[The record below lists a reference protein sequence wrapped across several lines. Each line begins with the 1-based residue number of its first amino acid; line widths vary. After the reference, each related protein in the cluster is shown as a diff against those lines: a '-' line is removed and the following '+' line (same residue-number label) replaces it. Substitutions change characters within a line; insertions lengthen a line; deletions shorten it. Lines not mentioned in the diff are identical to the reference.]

1 METTIDEVSIEIGAN
16 SQSASSNLENLANSI
31 TKLTSVLNSGL
42 KGLSSFSTNLAK
54 VKEITSGFSID
65 TTGIEKIQT
74 SLSGL
79 TGFSKATN
87 LSSMLTQLQK
97 IPEISK
103 KLSSTEISN
112 FTSKIKELMNAL
124 SPLATEMTKVSTA
137 FSALPSN
144 VSKINSAL
152 SSTTKTAKQSS
163 GVFSSGLFSGIS
175 GLAIKGGLL
184 IATMKRLGSVLGSFV
199 NESNAYIENMNLFT
213 VSMGEAA
220 QKAQEFTDRFS
231 AALGVDPSNV
241 MRYMGMFNTL
251 VEGFGLTNEAAY
263 TMSKNLTQLSYDMSS
278 FLNIPIDQAMQ
289 KIKSGISGEIEPM
302 RAVGIALD
310 QATLQE
316 TAYTLGIDKK
326 VASMT
331 RAQKTELLYYQ
342 IMTKTTKMQGD
353 MARTLITPAN
363 ALRVLQQQFTL
374 LARAVGNIFIPI
386 LTAAIPYIMLIT
398 QALTA
403 LANMIAKFFGFALP
417 KVDYSSLSDGLGGVS
432 SGIGD
437 IGGSAKKTNKELD
450 RMLNKFDELNVITFD
465 KDSGAGAGGGGGAGA
480 GGVGGSLGIPLPDY
494 DALTGLA
501 QQKLEKIKKQIS
513 KFIDKI
519 KGLWDK
525 VSPILKK
532 FEPLLKGIGAMFLTA
547 FAWGWI
553 AKFLSKFK
561 TMKTVGTLLTSII
574 GAVKLAISAFSSA
587 TTVTGGFAAAIS
599 SLWGSFKGYMQALTP
614 MQKFKVSL
622 VAMVGVFVT
631 TYSAIKDFTKGT
643 SDLGTVLLNVVPII
657 TAAGV
662 AMYAMLGPAGLVITA
677 ITAVTAGVI
686 AYNKAQKEMADD
698 RALARMFDGQGQSM
712 EAVIDYYTKLN
723 DETSKYA
730 NTIISAGEDIDSNNE
745 KFDETAVSIENLS
758 SKMSSLFYSATDSDF
773 DSMNSNFQQLG
784 DIAQENLAKMV
795 SGVITNINQLK
806 NLGQIDD
813 ENAQKMI
820 DNAIKVQQAQG
831 NKVADLEFKM
841 TQLNTAYRN
850 GNKTQEEYRK
860 EVAELLQEMARLNNG
875 VSEAETKFKSF
886 SDNMNATTLKI
897 NLESPEKAKKYIEEL
912 SGIYE
917 EQVENIKN
925 SNTQIENYYDNLI
938 AQAEGDTALVKA
950 LEEDKTKMMA
960 ENQKH
965 LEEIQ
970 GDYKGTWLTI
980 RAQLAAS
987 GADTAD
993 DMKDVVDSIN
1003 KNLEV
1008 IGDVD
1013 VSGKGGET
1021 INGYFQEILNSK
1033 DDNLPRAIVA
1043 LKEAGYDMSD
1053 ALVEGA
1059 SLTETEK
1066 AILNNNWSNA
1076 TQLDSKT
1083 RSSIIQSLKNDGV
1096 TIKNEYGNSL
1106 EFTDAEKKIISKI
1119 LTDPTQV
1126 NAGDKA
1132 KVLSKIIEFGG
1143 EVKDAEGNSL
1153 EFTQQEKDTI
1163 KKALDSPMLSWT
1175 ESDTIIN
1182 ATTKFTDTAM
1192 NNMISNIYSKTY
1204 ASKDAGKDV
1213 GNAAG
1218 DGIITSIQ
1226 GKTPEAA
1233 KSAQT
1238 LTTSVN
1244 NSMKNNINT
1253 TAAGEQAVSQFDN
1266 AMNRGKWAI
1275 TNTASSIGSSAGNSF
1290 SDSLKVNDGSFKRSL
1305 NNVFSRTMRNLK
1317 SRNSG
1322 LFSALG
1328 LVLPSFNWFADGGFP
1343 ETGQMFIAR
1352 EAGPE
1357 LVGNIGN
1364 KAAVANNDQIE
1375 AGIAKAAYQG
1385 VSQAMQENRGN
1396 ERQPVNVYIGNKK
1409 VYSGYGQYV
1418 SSENNMYGTNI
1429 IKV

>member
-31 TKLTSVLNSGL
+31 TKLTSVLSSGL

-112 FTSKIKELMNAL
+112 FTSKIKELINAL

-152 SSTTKTAKQSS
+152 SSTTKAAKQSS

-199 NESNAYIENMNLFT
+199 NESNDYIENMNLFT

-220 QKAQEFTDRFS
+220 QKAQEFTDKFS

-241 MRYMGMFNTL
+241 MRYMGMFNSL

-465 KDSGAGAGGGGGAGA
+465 KDSGAGAGAGGAGA

-723 DETSKYA
+723 DETSKYT

-980 RAQLAAS
+980 RAELAAS

-1021 INGYFQEILNSK
+1021 IKGYVDELISSK
-1033 DDNLPRAIVA
+1033 DVNLPRAITA
-1043 LKEAGYDMSD
+1043 LKNAGYDIKTNFNDSLQYSD
-1053 ALVEGA
+1053 F
-1059 SLTETEK
+1059 EK
-1066 AILNNNWSNA
+1066 EILDNNWSSYA
-1076 TQLDSKT
+1076 ELSPDAKAKV
-1083 RSSIIQSLKNDGV
+1083 IKHVKEYGLE
-1096 TIKNEYGNSL
+1096 IKNEQGESL
-1106 EFTDAEKKIISKI
+1106 ELTAEEKKTLGDMLYDFKNVAPSKRTALLAKIMDFGGIIKDTEGQSVEFTDEEIQAIHDDLNNPLASVKPSKEATDASKKLADNMTSTLIDGIYRKAY
-1119 LTDPTQV
+1119 DV
-1126 NAGDKA
+1126 NKAG
-1132 KVLSKIIEFGG
+1132 I
-1143 EVKDAEGNSL
+1143 
-1153 EFTQQEKDTI
+1153 DTG
-1163 KKALDSPMLSWT
+1163 
-1175 ESDTIIN
+1175 
-1182 ATTKFTDTAM
+1182 DTAV
-1192 NNMISNIYSKTY
+1192 KGVT
-1204 ASKDAGKDV
+1204 
-1213 GNAAG
+1213 
-1218 DGIITSIQ
+1218 TSIQ
-1226 GKTPEAA
+1226 GHAPEAA

-1238 LTTSVN
+1238 LATSVN
-1244 NSMKNNINT
+1244 NSMKNNVNT

-1290 SDSLKVNDGSFKRSL
+1290 SDSLEVNNRSFKKSL
-1305 NNVFSRTMRNLK
+1305 NNVFSTTMRNLK

-1364 KAAVANNDQIE
+1364 KATVANNDQIE

-1385 VSQAMQENRGN
+1385 VSQAMQENKGN

>member
-42 KGLSSFSTNLAK
+42 TGLSSFSTNLAK

-79 TGFSKATN
+79 TGISKATN
-87 LSSMLTQLQK
+87 LSSMLTQLQT

-103 KLSSTEISN
+103 NLSSTEISN
-112 FTSKIKELMNAL
+112 FTSKIKELTNAL

-152 SSTTKTAKQSS
+152 SSTTKIAKQSS

-220 QKAQEFTDRFS
+220 QKAQEFTDKFS
-231 AALGVDPSNV
+231 LALGVDPSNT
-241 MRYMGMFNTL
+241 MRYMGMFNSL

-374 LARAVGNIFIPI
+374 LARAIGNIFIPI
-386 LTAAIPYIMLIT
+386 LSAAIPYIMLIT
-398 QALTA
+398 QALTS
-403 LANMIAKFFGFALP
+403 LANMIAKFFGFTLP
-417 KVDYSSLSDGLGGVS
+417 SIDYSSVTDGLGGVS

-465 KDSGAGAGGGGGAGA
+465 KDSGTGAGAGAGA

-501 QQKLEKIKKQIS
+501 QQKLEKIKKQIF

-519 KGLWDK
+519 KELWDK

-532 FEPLLKGIGAMFLTA
+532 FEPLLKGIGTMFLTA

-553 AKFLSKFK
+553 TKFLSKFK
-561 TMKTVGTLLTSII
+561 TITAVGTLLTSII
-574 GAVKLAISAFSSA
+574 GVIGNAISLFTAF
-587 TTVTGGFAAAIS
+587 GGGLLGVGAAVEFMWLSFKKFMS
-599 SLWGSFKGYMQALTP
+599 SLTT
-614 MQKFKVSL
+614 MQKFKVAL

-662 AMYAMLGPAGLVITA
+662 AMYAMLGPVGLVITA
-677 ITAVTAGVI
+677 ITAVTAGII

-723 DETSKYA
+723 DETSKYT

-758 SKMSSLFYSATDSDF
+758 AKMSSLFYSATDSDF
-773 DSMNSNFQQLG
+773 DNMNSNFQQLG

-980 RAQLAAS
+980 RAELAAS

-1076 TQLDSKT
+1076 TQLDSTT

-1126 NAGDKA
+1126 SAEDKI
-1132 KVLSKIIEFGG
+1132 KVLKKIKDFGG
-1143 EVKDAEGNSL
+1143 EIKDAEGNSIQ
-1153 EFTQQEKDTI
+1153 FTDQEV
-1163 KKALDSPMLSWT
+1163 KAIEHDLNNPFLSWT
-1175 ESDTIIN
+1175 ESDAIIS

-1244 NSMKNNINT
+1244 NSMKSNINT

-1275 TNTASSIGSSAGNSF
+1275 TNTASSIGSSAGDSF
-1290 SDSLKVNDGSFKRSL
+1290 SNSLKVNDSSFKRSL
-1305 NNVFSRTMRNLK
+1305 NNVFSTTMRNLK
-1317 SRNSG
+1317 SKNSG
-1322 LFSALG
+1322 LFSTLG
-1328 LVLPSFNWFADGGFP
+1328 LILPSFNWFADGGFP

>member
-152 SSTTKTAKQSS
+152 SSTTKTANQSS

-199 NESNAYIENMNLFT
+199 NESNDYIENMNLFT

-220 QKAQEFTDRFS
+220 QKAQEFTDKFS

-241 MRYMGMFNTL
+241 MRYMGMFNSL

-386 LTAAIPYIMLIT
+386 LTATIPYIMLIT

-465 KDSGAGAGGGGGAGA
+465 KNSKSGAGGGAGA

-587 TTVTGGFAAAIS
+587 TTITGGFAAAIS
-599 SLWGSFKGYMQALTP
+599 SLWSSFKGYMQALTP
-614 MQKFKVSL
+614 MQKIKVTL

-643 SDLGTVLLNVVPII
+643 SDLGTVLLNIVPII

-662 AMYAMLGPAGLVITA
+662 AMYAMLGPVGLVITA

-723 DETSKYA
+723 DETSKYT

-773 DSMNSNFQQLG
+773 NSMNSNFQQLG

-938 AQAEGDTALVKA
+938 AQAKGDTALVKS

-993 DMKDVVDSIN
+993 DMKGVVDSIN

-1013 VSGKGGET
+1013 VSGKGGE
-1021 INGYFQEILNSK
+1021 IIKGYVDELISSK
-1033 DDNLPRAIVA
+1033 DVNLPRAITA
-1043 LKEAGYDMSD
+1043 LKNAGYDIKTNFNDSLQYSD
-1053 ALVEGA
+1053 F
-1059 SLTETEK
+1059 EK
-1066 AILNNNWSNA
+1066 EILDNNWSSYA
-1076 TQLDSKT
+1076 ELSPDAKAKV
-1083 RSSIIQSLKNDGV
+1083 IDHVKEYGLE
-1096 TIKNEYGNSL
+1096 IKNKQGESL
-1106 EFTDAEKKIISKI
+1106 ELTAEEKKTLGDMLYDFKSVAPSKRTALLAKIMDFGGIIKDTEGQSVEFTDEEIQAIHNDLNNPLASVKPSKEATDASKKLANNMTSTLIDGIYRKAY
-1119 LTDPTQV
+1119 DV
-1126 NAGDKA
+1126 NKAG
-1132 KVLSKIIEFGG
+1132 V
-1143 EVKDAEGNSL
+1143 
-1153 EFTQQEKDTI
+1153 DTG
-1163 KKALDSPMLSWT
+1163 
-1175 ESDTIIN
+1175 
-1182 ATTKFTDTAM
+1182 DTAV
-1192 NNMISNIYSKTY
+1192 KGVT
-1204 ASKDAGKDV
+1204 
-1213 GNAAG
+1213 
-1218 DGIITSIQ
+1218 TSIQ
-1226 GKTPEAA
+1226 GHTPEAA

-1244 NSMKNNINT
+1244 NTMKNNINT

-1305 NNVFSRTMRNLK
+1305 NNVFSRTMHNLK

>member
-152 SSTTKTAKQSS
+152 SSTTKAAKQSS

-465 KDSGAGAGGGGGAGA
+465 KDSGAGAGGGGAGA

-723 DETSKYA
+723 DETSKYT

-758 SKMSSLFYSATDSDF
+758 AKMSSLFYSATDSDF

-860 EVAELLQEMARLNNG
+860 EVAELLQEMAKLNNG
-875 VSEAETKFKSF
+875 VSEAETKFKKF
-886 SDNMNATTLKI
+886 SDNMNSTTLKI

-980 RAQLAAS
+980 RAELAAS

-1021 INGYFQEILNSK
+1021 IKGYVDELISSK
-1033 DDNLPRAIVA
+1033 DVNLPRAITA
-1043 LKEAGYDMSD
+1043 LKNAGYDIKTNFNDSLQYSD
-1053 ALVEGA
+1053 F
-1059 SLTETEK
+1059 EK
-1066 AILNNNWSNA
+1066 EILDNNWSSYA
-1076 TQLDSKT
+1076 ELSPDAKAKV
-1083 RSSIIQSLKNDGV
+1083 IKHVKEYGLE
-1096 TIKNEYGNSL
+1096 IKNEQGESL
-1106 EFTDAEKKIISKI
+1106 ELTAEEKKTLGDMLYDFKNVAPSKRTALLAKIMDFGGIIKDTEGQSVEFTDEEIQAIHDDLNNPLASVKPSKEATDASKKLADNMTSTLIDGIYRKAY
-1119 LTDPTQV
+1119 DV
-1126 NAGDKA
+1126 NKAG
-1132 KVLSKIIEFGG
+1132 I
-1143 EVKDAEGNSL
+1143 
-1153 EFTQQEKDTI
+1153 DTG
-1163 KKALDSPMLSWT
+1163 
-1175 ESDTIIN
+1175 
-1182 ATTKFTDTAM
+1182 DTAV
-1192 NNMISNIYSKTY
+1192 KGVT
-1204 ASKDAGKDV
+1204 
-1213 GNAAG
+1213 
-1218 DGIITSIQ
+1218 TSIQ
-1226 GKTPEAA
+1226 GHAPEAA

-1238 LTTSVN
+1238 LATSVN
-1244 NSMKNNINT
+1244 NSMKSNVNT